1 MEQLIT
7 TMDDTRILELE
18 ELRRLVN
25 GWRLKSDKIVFTNGC
40 FDILHRGHLEY
51 LEEAAQL
58 GDRLIIG
65 LNSDASVMA
74 QGKGPGRPYNNEM
87 DRAKLLCGLRMV
99 DAVVLFSD
107 ATPIELIT
115 AIKPDVLVKGGD
127 WSKDRIVGAKEVE
140 SYGGEVRSLSLL
152 DGYSTTE
159 LVSRIKNG

>member
-1 MEQLIT
+1 MEQLVT

-25 GWRLKSDKIVFTNGC
+25 GWRLKSDRIVFTNGC

-74 QGKGPGRPYNNEM
+74 QGKGLGRPFNNEM
-87 DRAKLLCGLRMV
+87 DRAKLLSGLRMV
-99 DAVVLFSD
+99 DAVVLFSED
-107 ATPIELIT
+107 TPIDLVT